1 MMKLARTLPKLTLLA
16 LLLAAV
22 AAPTYASIAYTSCTN
37 GCSSSSGTY
46 SSWQTA
52 LGSAGLTFSIS
63 PTTFASGNLNALS
76 GVYTD
81 PSGAVFT
88 SYNNTSIDTATSVSG
103 TSLLQGISGNGS
115 GLEILLPANTY
126 AVAFDIT
133 TLTGSGFTSLWVA
146 LGDHNLSGA
155 NYNVV
160 VTSGGNLQF
169 FAITST
175 TPLTELFF
183 GPMSFGGRLQLN
195 DFELGQES
203 PTPEVSTVSLMGSGL
218 LLLGLLR
225 RRIHKPN
232 STVA

>member
-1 MMKLARTLPKLTLLA
+1 MTKLARTIPKLTLLA
-16 LLLAAV
+16 LLLNAL

-46 SSWQTA
+46 NIWQSA
-52 LGSAGLTFSIS
+52 PGSAGLTFSMS
-63 PTTFASGNLNALS
+63 PDTFIAGPNLL
-76 GVYTD
+76 GGIYTD
-81 PSGAVFT
+81 PTGAVFT
-88 SYNNTSIDTATSVSG
+88 SYNNSNIDLAMSVSG
-103 TSLLQGISGNGS
+103 TSLLQGISGNGT

-146 LGDHNLSGA
+146 LGDHNVNGPG
-155 NYNVV
+155 YNVI

-175 TPLTELFF
+175 TPLTELFI
-183 GPMSFGGRLQLN
+183 GPTSFGGRLQLN
-195 DFELGQES
+195 DFELGQQS
-203 PTPEVSTVSLMGSGL
+203 PTPELSSVTLMGSGL
-218 LLLGLLR
+218 LLLGFLR

-232 STVA
+232 SAVA

>member
-1 MMKLARTLPKLTLLA
+1 MTKFARTILKLTLLA
-16 LLLAAV
+16 LLLVAL

-46 SSWQTA
+46 SIWQSGP
-52 LGSAGLTFSIS
+52 GSAGLTFSPS
-63 PTTFASGNLNALS
+63 TTFASGNLNISS

-81 PSGAVFT
+81 PSGAIFT
-88 SYNNTSIDTATSVSG
+88 TYNGSNIDNGTSVSG
-103 TSLLQGISGNGS
+103 TSLLQGISGNGT

-133 TLTGSGFTSLWVA
+133 TLTGSGFTGLWVA
-146 LGDHNLSGA
+146 LGDHNLNAA

-160 VTSGGNLQF
+160 VTNGGNLQF

-175 TPLTELFF
+175 TPLTGLFI

-195 DFELGQES
+195 DFELGQEA
-203 PTPEVSTVSLMGSGL
+203 PTPELSSVTLMGSGL
-218 LLLGLLR
+218 LFLGFLR
-225 RRIHKPN
+225 RRVHKPN
-232 STVA
+232 SAIA